1 MKTSVQD
8 FINIVKGG
16 VCAPKGF
23 RAAGICCGIKKKGQ
37 LDLAL
42 IASDSPCAAAAVY
55 TKNQVKAAPVQ
66 LSMKHLENGRAQA
79 VIVNSGNA
87 NACAVNGN
95 RNALRM
101 TELTARGLGIATED
115 VVVGSTGVIGV
126 ELDIA
131 RVEKGMPELIGSLTY
146 QGSQEV
152 ATAIMTTD
160 TFIKEL
166 AVEFSADGKSWRVG
180 GIAKGSGMVHPNM
193 GTTLTFVTTDMPISP
208 ELLDQALRYCVDRSL
223 NQVSVD
229 GDTSTNDMAVVLAN
243 GQGGGA
249 APAGPEDPAYLA
261 FREALL
267 TVLIHLAREL
277 ARDGEGASR
286 LLTCQVSGAASD
298 HSAAV
303 ISKAV
308 VSSTLTKAA
317 MFGSDANWGRILC
330 AMGYSGEQFDYETV
344 AVSFRSSG
352 GELTVC
358 QNGRGVNF
366 DEKTARQVLSQP
378 EVDIL
383 IEMTAGDGK
392 ATAWGCDLTYDYVK
406 INGDYRS

>member
-180 GIAKGSGMVHPNM
+180 GIAKGSGMVHP
-193 GTTLTFVTTDMPISP
+193 
-208 ELLDQALRYCVDRSL
+208 
-223 NQVSVD
+223 
-229 GDTSTNDMAVVLAN
+229 
-243 GQGGGA
+243 
-249 APAGPEDPAYLA
+249 
-261 FREALL
+261 
-267 TVLIHLAREL
+267 
-277 ARDGEGASR
+277 
-286 LLTCQVSGAASD
+286 
-298 HSAAV
+298 
-303 ISKAV
+303 
-308 VSSTLTKAA
+308 
-317 MFGSDANWGRILC
+317 
-330 AMGYSGEQFDYETV
+330 
-344 AVSFRSSG
+344 
-352 GELTVC
+352 
-358 QNGRGVNF
+358 
-366 DEKTARQVLSQP
+366 
-378 EVDIL
+378 
-383 IEMTAGDGK
+383 
-392 ATAWGCDLTYDYVK
+392 
-406 INGDYRS
+406 